1 MGNDPILSLSQSEVL
16 NLYTMVTVINWSV
29 RQDLNLR
36 FLTSKASRLN
46 QTFSRTDKIGGPL
59 GNRTPITDLQ
69 GQCNPII
76 LAAHKYWYPVLVTIQ
91 LQPPYQDGTS
101 PFGLLGN
108 DLLIFKCIPASNYYF
123 FLCIRSDTFMRMCP
137 IRRPY

>member
-46 QTFSRTDKIGGPL
+46 QTFSRTDKLGGHMW
-59 GNRTPITDLQ
+59 DS
-69 GQCNPII
+69 NPRHPTCKAGV
-76 LAAHKYWYPVLVTIQ
+76 LPTELMAHKYWYPVLVTIQ

-108 DLLIFKCIPASNYYF
+108 KYYYEN
-123 FLCIRSDTFMRMCP
+123 LQEYYSWRLKLSP
-137 IRRPY
+137 IID